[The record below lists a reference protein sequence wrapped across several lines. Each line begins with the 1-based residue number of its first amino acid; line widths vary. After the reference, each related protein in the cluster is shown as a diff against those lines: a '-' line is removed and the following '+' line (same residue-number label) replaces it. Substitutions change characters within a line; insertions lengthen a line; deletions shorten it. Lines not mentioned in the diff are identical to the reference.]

1 MARRSRG
8 YSRFVP
14 AWLAAAAACLCLS
27 GTPGLSQEPADDAT
41 AGEQPAPAPEEPAN
55 RVTIAIGSM
64 RQAVDGNP
72 FRFRQYVTPPSATH
86 IALLGVTHPLDET
99 GLTFGGYAY
108 DLLEPGA
115 GGVGYLYEVDQ
126 GLRFDTRYRRS
137 QFYRDFYAG
146 ESDVRRK
153 DWETDFR
160 WRVTGE
166 DHLIGHYGTVSM
178 RGGKPGSAD
187 DHWLRET
194 WGLQYTRTLDF
205 LNASAGYG
213 FEQFGFTGSPSYLA
227 GETGT
232 WSLSLAPSRDART
245 LVGAAFSARAT
256 DLERETRSPEERT
269 VALRALH
276 QLTQDLTVNID
287 LEYWQLQDS
296 LAQNAYAKQERL
308 AAIEGEWVG
317 LPRTVLRAGFE
328 TAEVDYANGRQLQVV
343 KPAVNTT
350 ALSLRTRP
358 LRELKLQA
366 DFRRRRVDDRPLA
379 YDISGQPT
387 TTRIW
392 AETDVLR
399 LRGTYAPA
407 YLPVGLTAGYRS
419 DDRENPDQ
427 GTSNQIITRDLTGWW
442 TIADDLTAT
451 ASFLEQDFGLRGAGL
466 ATPYVSDSRSWTLGA
481 TWQATDHTT
490 LDASFTRADSF
501 GSVELREDTWSV
513 SLDHSWREHRLRLG
527 LVLDDLDDF
536 NGTLLGYDADLLYAE
551 FSTEL
556 P

>member
-8 YSRFVP
+8 HSRFVP
-14 AWLAAAAACLCLS
+14 ALLAAVAAWLCLS
-27 GTPGLSQEPADDAT
+27 GTPSLPQEPAAESEAEGQAAQTD
-41 AGEQPAPAPEEPAN
+41 ERAN

-86 IALLGVTHPLDET
+86 IALLGVTHPLDEA
-99 GLTFGGYAY
+99 GLTLGGYAY

-137 QFYRDFYAG
+137 QFYRGFYAG

-153 DWETDFR
+153 DWETDVR
-160 WRVTGE
+160 WRVTRD

-178 RGGKPGSAD
+178 RGGRPGSAD

-194 WGLQYTRTLDF
+194 WGLKYTRTLDF
-205 LNASAGYG
+205 LNASASYG
-213 FEQFGFTGSPSYLA
+213 FEQFGFTGAPSYLA
-227 GETGT
+227 GDRGT
-232 WSLSLAPSRDART
+232 WSLRLAPSRDART
-245 LVGAAFSARAT
+245 LVGAAFSASAT
-256 DLERETRSPEERT
+256 DVERETRSPEERS
-269 VALRALH
+269 VALSAVH
-276 QLTQDLTVNID
+276 QLTQDLAVNID

-308 AAIEGEWVG
+308 AAIEGEWAG

-328 TAEVDYANGRQLQVV
+328 TAEVDYVNGRQLQVV

-392 AETDVLR
+392 AETDMLR
-399 LRGTYAPA
+399 FRGTYAPA

-427 GTSNQIITRDLTGWW
+427 GTSNQIITRDLTAWW
-442 TIADDLTAT
+442 AIADDLTAT
-451 ASFLEQDFGLRGAGL
+451 ASFLEQDFALRGAGL
-466 ATPYVSDSRSWTLGA
+466 ATPYVSDSRSWALGA
-481 TWQATDHTT
+481 TWQATDRTA

-513 SLDHSWREHRLRLG
+513 SLEHAWREHRLRLG
-527 LVLDDLDDF
+527 LVLDDLDDS
-536 NGTLLGYDADLLYAE
+536 NGTPLGYDADLLYAE